1 MKALRL
7 VIGAAFFAAGL
18 VAQAERI
25 APALLEMENGVSIGG
40 NPASPNPWPIFN
52 WERRRR
58 PEIMEMFTRWEFG
71 RRSVE
76 RPSDL
81 AFKVVSCEDA
91 LGGTAVKKVVRIS
104 YSGPYAKSSFDA
116 TMYLPKTRFAA
127 PAYLLISNRGRPD
140 ELKPEYWP
148 YATIVKRGY
157 AAVTFCYGDVAA
169 DDPATCFETGVF
181 KCYFQPGAKRAD
193 DSWGAL
199 SAWAWGASR
208 VMDYLVTEP
217 LVDSQHVAVIGH
229 SRGGKAALWA
239 GATDKR
245 FACAVSNDSGCG
257 GAKLNS
263 MDLPE
268 SEHIAQITA
277 RFPHW
282 FAPNYAKWAGRE
294 SVMPFD
300 QHMLIAAM
308 APRLVGVGSAWD
320 DKWAGPEGERAS
332 ALSAAAAWW
341 AKGRRQAFD
350 YTMREGGHGLWTK
363 CWDHYMDIADANWRG
378 KTVVVNSSI
387 QRALDEKSRPLTVIV
402 PKGVYEITETLKIH
416 SGTHLILHPEARLV
430 VSGLKPHHVG
440 EFLLTNADEENGDT
454 DIRIEGGVWDGNKEV
469 GFNLKEPQERK
480 FDPDAW
486 SGCTLNFRNVKNLKL
501 SDMTLA
507 NSVTFNVRLCEVDG
521 FEIRNIRIVSPIIK
535 NNQDGIHLG
544 GRCFNGVIDGVT
556 VDTRGQTNDDLIAI
570 NADDSVTR
578 HENRGTVNGPITNI
592 VVRHVFAEDCH
603 CFIRLLRAYSEIK
616 DITVEDC
623 AVGVRYHAIN
633 GDDARKWIAHGSGR
647 AGCPNPPGVVS
658 EKDLP
663 ESTGVLDNV
672 VFRRCSF
679 WCSWAMGYPTEQS
692 SFPLIQL
699 DGVLGPRGVKFEDV
713 YRDMRL
719 DQDRKRPTCK
729 DERAAK
735 LFSAR

>member
-1 MKALRL
+1 MKNLLSIA
-7 VIGAAFFAAGL
+7 FAAAMLSAG
-18 VAQAERI
+18 ANDRE
-25 APALLEMENGVSIGG
+25 
-40 NPASPNPWPIFN
+40 
-52 WERRRR
+52 
-58 PEIMEMFTRWEFG
+58 
-71 RRSVE
+71 
-76 RPSDL
+76 
-81 AFKVVSCEDA
+81 
-91 LGGTAVKKVVRIS
+91 AVKKWFLENEYGVRPAACATAPVEFKDLDS
-104 YSGPYAKSSFDA
+104 PTDAFDGKAVKKHALCTVKGPYGDCSFELFA
-116 TMYLPKTRFAA
+116 FLPKTEKPA
-127 PAYLLISNRGRPD
+127 PSFVFMCNRNTGA
-140 ELKPEYWP
+140 EAGVEGVMATGYWS
-148 YATIVKRGY
+148 ARRMVERGY
-157 AAVTFCYGDVAA
+157 GAVMFYNSDVAA
-169 DDPATCFETGVF
+169 DSYTGFDAYTNGIFRVME
-181 KCYFQPGAKRAD
+181 KREERTPS
-193 DSWGAL
+193 SWGML
-199 SAWAWGASR
+199 SAWAYGASKVLDWIER
-208 VMDYLVTEP
+208 EP
-217 LVDSQHVAVIGH
+217 LLDATKVGVVGH
-229 SRGGKAALWA
+229 SRCGKTALIA
-239 GATDKR
+239 GVEDKR
-245 FACAVSNDSGCG
+245 FAMICSNNSGCG
-257 GAKLNS
+257 GAKSNK
-263 MDLPE
+263 MDLPR
-268 SEHIAQITA
+268 SEPNWK
-277 RFPHW
+277 FKWWGVSYW
-282 FAPNYAKWAGRE
+282 FCEKFQDAFVGHEKELPY
-294 SVMPFD
+294 D
-300 QHMLIAAM
+300 QDEFIKL
-308 APRLVGVGSAWD
+308 LD
-320 DKWAGPEGERAS
+320 DRIVCVRSGQADEWAGPEGERAS